1 MSADAG
7 SGKDAASDGGSATT
21 SETDSTTTAG
31 ETADAPASAALARFR
46 SLVDLDARTQRWLA
60 RAMQLTLVGLL
71 FIGLERGDLGII
83 VNTAVALGITYL
95 PAVLERDHNVPMNP
109 GLTLW
114 ISSAVFLHALGTVGV
129 PGTDQSFYTSLAWW
143 DSVTHALSASVVAAI
158 GYTVARGIDE
168 HTEAVRLPPR
178 FMFVFILLFV
188 VAFGVLW
195 EVIEFAIGGAADITG
210 NDAVLTQYG
219 LEDTMTDLVFDI
231 VGGVIVAV
239 WGTAH
244 LTDVAGAVT
253 ARLDG
258 MRE

>member
-1 MSADAG
+1 MSADSG
-7 SGKDAASDGGSATT
+7 SRGA
-21 SETDSTTTAG
+21 STTTSLS
-31 ETADAPASAALARFR
+31 DALSRFR
-46 SLVDLDARTQRWLA
+46 ERVALSQQGQRRVARV
-60 RAMQLTLVGLL
+60 MQLTLVGLL

-83 VNTAVALGITYL
+83 VNTAVALAITYL
-95 PAVLERDHNVPMNP
+95 PAILERDHNLPMNP

-114 ISSAVFLHALGTVGV
+114 ITSAVFLHALGTVGV

-168 HTEAVRLPPR
+168 HTDAVQLPSR

-188 VAFGVLW
+188 VAFGVFW
-195 EVIEFAIGGAADITG
+195 EVIEFAIGGAADMLG
-210 NDAVLTQYG
+210 NDAILTQYG

-231 VGGVIVAV
+231 VGGVIVAI

-258 MRE
+258 LRE